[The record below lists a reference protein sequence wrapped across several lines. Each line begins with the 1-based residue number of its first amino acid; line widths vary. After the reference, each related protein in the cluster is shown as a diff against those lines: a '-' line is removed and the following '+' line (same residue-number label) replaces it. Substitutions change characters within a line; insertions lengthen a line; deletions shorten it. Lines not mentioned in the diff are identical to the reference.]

1 MNRVISVLYFYIF
14 ICLLLSCTHHIT
26 DSHSYGTQVR
36 PAQTQTDLVQQ
47 EDQLS
52 TNWINLFGHSMQAV
66 TQGFGGNL
74 QVKIQ
79 NLSDSFL
86 DEPLFIVNDISMG
99 KGFMNISA
107 IDANNVERIRIL
119 NRPNQIANY
128 GQQGR
133 HGVILIKTT
142 KCVIE

>member
-1 MNRVISVLYFYIF
+1 MNRVISVLYFYVF
-14 ICLLLSCTHHIT
+14 ICLLLSCTHQIT

-36 PAQTQTDLVQQ
+36 PTQTHTDLSQQ
-47 EDQLS
+47 QDQIS
-52 TNWINLFGHSMQAV
+52 TNWVNLFSHSMQAA
-66 TQGFGGNL
+66 TQGAEGNL

-79 NLSDSFL
+79 SLSDSFL
-86 DEPLFIVNDISMG
+86 DEPLFVVNDVSMG
-99 KGFMNISA
+99 KGFINISA
-107 IDANNVERIRIL
+107 IDANHVEHIRIL

-142 KCVIE
+142 KRVDE